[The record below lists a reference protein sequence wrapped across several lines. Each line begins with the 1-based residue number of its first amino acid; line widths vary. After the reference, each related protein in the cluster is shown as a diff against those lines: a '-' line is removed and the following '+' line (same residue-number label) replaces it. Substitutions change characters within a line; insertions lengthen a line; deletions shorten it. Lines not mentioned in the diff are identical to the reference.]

1 MSVSLVH
8 TIPDGQIDTAAALYW
23 QAFGGKLGRLMRPD
37 DKALRFFAEVI
48 VPEFAIS
55 AVDTDGRLLGLAG
68 FKTDAGGL
76 VARGMA
82 DLARVYGWPGAL
94 WRGPLLA
101 VLERPLEPGVLQMD
115 GICVGAQSRG
125 QGVGTKLLTA
135 VKALAAQRGD
145 RVVRLDV
152 IDTNPRAEA
161 LYRREG
167 FVPVKREALGPFR
180 WLFGFSSALRM
191 EYALAPSDA
200 R

>member
-1 MSVSLVH
+1 MRIIH
-8 TIPDGQIDTAAALYW
+8 GIPPDQIDTAAALYW
-23 QAFGGKLGRLMRPD
+23 QAFGGKLGRLMRPEE
-37 DKALRFFAEVI
+37 KALRFFAQVI
-48 VPEFAIS
+48 VPAFAIS
-55 AVDTDGRLLGLAG
+55 AVDADGQLLGLAG

-76 VARGMA
+76 VAGGLA

-101 VLERPLEPGVLQMD
+101 LLERELEPGVLQMD
-115 GICVGAQSRG
+115 GICVSAQARG
-125 QGVGTKLLTA
+125 QGVGTALLA
-135 VKALAAQRGD
+135 AIKERAAQRGD

-152 IDTNPRAEA
+152 INTNPRAEA

-167 FVPVKREALGPFR
+167 FAPVSRESLGPFR

-191 EYALAPSDA
+191 EFPVAGAGA

>member
-1 MSVSLVH
+1 MKIIH
-8 TIPDGQIDTAAALYW
+8 GIPSDQIDTAAALYW

-37 DKALRFFAEVI
+37 DKALRFFAQVI

-55 AVDTDGRLLGLAG
+55 AVDTDGKLLGLAG

-76 VARGMA
+76 VAGGLA

-101 VLERPLEPGVLQMD
+101 LLERELEPGVLQMD
-115 GICVGAQSRG
+115 GICVSAQARG
-125 QGVGTKLLTA
+125 QGVGTALLA
-135 VKALAAQRGD
+135 AIKAKAAQRGD

-167 FVPVKREALGPFR
+167 FAPVSRESLGPFR
-180 WLFGFSSALRM
+180 WLFGFGSALRM
-191 EYALAPSDA
+191 EYPVA

>member
-1 MSVSLVH
+1 MKIIH
-8 TIPDGQIDTAAALYW
+8 GIPSDQIDTAAALYW
-23 QAFGGKLGRLMRPD
+23 QAFGGKLGRLMRPE
-37 DKALRFFAEVI
+37 DKALRFFAQVI

-55 AVDTDGRLLGLAG
+55 AVDADGQLLGLAG

-76 VARGMA
+76 VAGGLA

-101 VLERPLEPGVLQMD
+101 LLERELEPGVLQMD
-115 GICVGAQSRG
+115 GICVSAQARG
-125 QGVGTKLLTA
+125 QGVGTALLA
-135 VKALAAQRGD
+135 AIKAEAAQRGD

-167 FVPVKREALGPFR
+167 FAPVSRESLGPFR

-191 EYALAPSDA
+191 EFPVAGAGA